1 MARSILILNPCRAPV
16 WRPGPVQ
23 SIGPQAD
30 PSYLR
35 SFRAVLGLLVA
46 PGGSQQLSCCT
57 ADYLGVTRSLLSLN
71 ASFRF
76 SGVWLPVLGVLAL
89 TTCFAK
95 NRGLVQEQNRPVAGN
110 LPPQGCVEEIRAI
123 QMSLPPA
130 VNPVTA

>member
-1 MARSILILNPCRAPV
+1 MARSILILNPRRAPV

-76 SGVWLPVLGVLAL
+76 SGVWLPALGVLAL

-95 NRGLVQEQNRPVAGN
+95 NRGLVQEHNRPVAGN

>member
-1 MARSILILNPCRAPV
+1 MARSILILNPRRAPV

-30 PSYLR
+30 PSYLH

-76 SGVWLPVLGVLAL
+76 SGVWLPALGVLAL

-95 NRGLVQEQNRPVAGN
+95 NRGLVQEHNRPVAGN

>member
-76 SGVWLPVLGVLAL
+76 SGVWLPALGVLAL

-110 LPPQGCVEEIRAI
+110 LPPQGCVKEIRAI